1 MLLGRVIRIHGCLRH
16 FSFSGNRIDRG
27 SFVTASEENL
37 ARTNLTATTVVADAL
52 TYDGG
57 PFDAILLDAPCSATG
72 TIRRHPD
79 LPYVKTQTG
88 IKDLVA
94 LQRALM
100 TRALL
105 RCSLKSAP
113 SPRKYLVTGGCS
125 GFQTQLH
132 CFRPLCERVLKHT
145 RAIGAPGIDQ
155 LRWLR
160 PWYPGETLDVTVA
173 VVSKRR
179 SSKREDRGYIGLELH
194 AEASGAP
201 TFAMQWVFMILTRQ
215 GAQPGGNPVTG

>member
-1 MLLGRVIRIHGCLRH
+1 MQNDTLEWFEDFNEGNTFAYRVPGLTRSEIIEFAARYDPQRFHLDEQAAKQTH
-16 FSFSGNRIDRG
+16 F
-27 SFVTASEENL
+27 
-37 ARTNLTATTVVADAL
+37 
-52 TYDGG
+52 GG
-57 PFDAILLDAPCSATG
+57 
-72 TIRRHPD
+72 
-79 LPYVKTQTG
+79 
-88 IKDLVA
+88 LVA
-94 LQRALM
+94 
-100 TRALL
+100 
-105 RCSLKSAP
+105 
-113 SPRKYLVTGGCS
+113 S

-160 PWYPGETLDVTVA
+160 PLYPGETLDVTVA